1 MQLPENKLKI
11 QNSWFSTLSDEEELE
26 NLRRRKLEQLKQQAV
41 QQQMAEQQ
49 QKEFTNQKYQIMRQI
64 LSQEGRQRLENI
76 RIVKPQFAEQIELQ
90 LIQLFQSGR
99 LRGATPL
106 PDKEFKKILEK
117 ITAGSK
123 KEFNIK
129 K

>member
-1 MQLPENKLKI
+1 MSE
-11 QNSWFSTLSDEEELE
+11 EEELE
-26 NLRRRKLEQLKQQAV
+26 NIRRKKLEQFKQQAM
-41 QQQMAEQQ
+41 QQQIAEQQ
-49 QKEFTNQKYQIMRQI
+49 QKQYNNQKYQIMRKVF
-64 LSQEGRQRLENI
+64 SQEGRQRLENI

>member
-1 MQLPENKLKI
+1 M
-11 QNSWFSTLSDEEELE
+11 SDDEELE

-49 QKEFTNQKYQIMRQI
+49 QKEFTNQKYQVMRKI

-76 RIVKPQFAEQIELQ
+76 RIVKPQFAEQIEMQ

>member
-1 MQLPENKLKI
+1 M
-11 QNSWFSTLSDEEELE
+11 SEEENLE
-26 NLRRRKLEQLKQQAV
+26 AIRRRKLEQLKQQAA
-41 QQQMAEQQ
+41 QQQLEENQQ
-49 QKEFTNQKYQIMRQI
+49 QDYSNQKYQVMRKI

-90 LIQLFQSGR
+90 LIQLFQTGK

-123 KEFNIK
+123 KEFNIRK
-129 K
+129 

>member
-1 MQLPENKLKI
+1 M
-11 QNSWFSTLSDEEELE
+11 SDEEELE
-26 NLRRRKLEQLKQQAV
+26 NIRRRKLEQLQQQAV
-41 QQQMAEQQ
+41 QQQIAGQQ
-49 QKEFTNQKYQIMRQI
+49 QKEYDNQKYQVMRQI

-106 PDKEFKKILEK
+106 PDKEFKKIL
-117 ITAGSK
+117 
-123 KEFNIK
+123 
-129 K
+129 

>member
-1 MQLPENKLKI
+1 M
-11 QNSWFSTLSDEEELE
+11 SDEEELE

-49 QKEFTNQKYQIMRQI
+49 QKEFTNQKYQVMRQI

-76 RIVKPQFAEQIELQ
+76 RIVKPQFAEQIEMQ

>member
-1 MQLPENKLKI
+1 M
-11 QNSWFSTLSDEEELE
+11 SDEDELE
-26 NLRRRKLEQLKQQAV
+26 NIRRRKLEELRQQAA
-41 QQQMAEQQ
+41 QHQYTENQ
-49 QKEFTNQKYQIMRQI
+49 QKEYVNKKYQIMRQI

-76 RIVKPQFAEQIELQ
+76 RIVKPEFAEQIELQ
-90 LIQLFQSGR
+90 LIQLYQSGK

-106 PDKEFKKILEK
+106 PDKEFKKILEQ
-117 ITAGSK
+117 ITTTGKK

>member
-1 MQLPENKLKI
+1 M
-11 QNSWFSTLSDEEELE
+11 SDEEELE

-41 QQQMAEQQ
+41 QQQIAEQQ
-49 QKEFTNQKYQIMRQI
+49 QKEYNNQKYQIMRKI

-106 PDKEFKKILEK
+106 PDKEFKKILEQ

>member
-1 MQLPENKLKI
+1 MSN
-11 QNSWFSTLSDEEELE
+11 DEELDAIK
-26 NLRRRKLEQLKQQAV
+26 RKKLEELKHQAA
-41 QQQMAEQQ
+41 QQQLMEAQ
-49 QKEFTNQKYQIMRQI
+49 QKDFESKKYQLMRKI

-76 RIVKPQFAEQIELQ
+76 RMVKPQFAEQIELQ
-90 LIQLFQSGR
+90 LIQLFQSGQ

-106 PDKEFKKILEK
+106 PDKAFKKLLEQ
-117 ITAGSK
+117 ISSLGRK

>member
-1 MQLPENKLKI
+1 MI
-11 QNSWFSTLSDEEELE
+11 LSDDEEELE
-26 NLRRRKLEQLKQQAV
+26 ALRRKKLEQLQQQAA
-41 QQQMAEQQ
+41 QQQIAEAQ
-49 QKEFTNQKYQIMRQI
+49 QKEFESQKYQIMRKI

-76 RIVKPQFAEQIELQ
+76 RMVKPQFAEQIELQ
-90 LIQLFQSGR
+90 LIQLFQSGQ

-106 PDKEFKKILEK
+106 PDKAFKKLLEQ
-117 ITAGSK
+117 ISSLGRK